1 MNRRT
6 VRPIAPLP
14 RRRVIGPPRP
24 MMGPPMMGPPMM
36 GPPMMSLRVVG
47 PPMMGPRVVGRP
59 GPPRRRRF

>member
-24 MMGPPMMGPPMM
+24 MMGPPMIR
-36 GPPMMSLRVVG
+36 PPMMSRRVVG

>member
-6 VRPIAPLP
+6 VRPIAQLP

-36 GPPMMSLRVVG
+36 SRKLWAPQ
-47 PPMMGPRVVGRP
+47 
-59 GPPRRRRF
+59 

>member
-14 RRRVIGPPRP
+14 RRRVMGPRP

-36 GPPMMSLRVVG
+36 SRRVVG

>member
-14 RRRVIGPPRP
+14 RRRVMGPQRPIGPPRP
-24 MMGPPMMGPPMM
+24 IV
-36 GPPMMSLRVVG
+36 GPPMMSRRVVA